1 MEIFR
6 LDKGIE
12 NEKLDLEMA
21 MVQLKEAKG
30 HLFQSLKRRKD
41 LANQMN
47 DLKYVE
53 EKIEDFFPS
62 SSSDEANNV
71 IKELLEK
78 NGSLQEEVRKLKR
91 EQEIQSIRL
100 CEILKQIK
108 KEKEDLEA
116 RKNED
121 QNQSLQHEEFM
132 TLGVEN
138 ERIRNDLN
146 FER

>member
-6 LDKGIE
+6 LDKTIE
-12 NEKLDLEMA
+12 NEKLDLEMTII
-21 MVQLKEAKG
+21 QLKEEKE
-30 HLFQSLKRRKD
+30 HLSQSLKRRKE

-62 SSSDEANNV
+62 SNSDEANNA

-78 NGSLQEEVRKLKR
+78 NGSRQEEARKLER

-100 CEILKQIK
+100 CEILEQRN

-116 RKNED
+116 RKNQE
-121 QNQSLQHEEFM
+121 QNQS
-132 TLGVEN
+132 N
-138 ERIRNDLN
+138 
-146 FER
+146 